1 MVLTRIAL
9 AALALSGCRLGF
21 DSLAASCE
29 DDPLLCVDATPPAV
43 SFDASPGPDA
53 APMLVPIDTDVA
65 PRIVSGAAACTT
77 GSANLSR
84 NVGLDQSN
92 NIYVVFACGGALT
105 FAVSEDAGES
115 YSAPV
120 DLGLA
125 DVDSIAVAGGAAG
138 VVYVVAATAT
148 TVELLTSIDK
158 GQTWT
163 SNTVGT
169 MPGQANWGVSLAIAG
184 ESLYVAR
191 KDVDVRVFAN
201 HTGGEGAFTFV
212 DVPMASTFGDILAD
226 PTTGDVFAVSDTPEF
241 HIRRSSDGGLT
252 FDAEVNP
259 PGAYHYSDWALADS
273 TIVVAGQEDTFA
285 RIPLSDL
292 TTSVVTPVNASAAI
306 PQSRCIAASDNGA
319 IFTAQVDSA
328 TSEPSITL
336 YPSGSDVGTP
346 FALPAGSTGSSLF
359 AVSDTTV
366 IYVYTTPA
374 SEVAIGVESF

>member
-1 MVLTRIAL
+1 MI
-9 AALALSGCRLGF
+9 
-21 DSLAASCE
+21 
-29 DDPLLCVDATPPAV
+29 
-43 SFDASPGPDA
+43 
-53 APMLVPIDTDVA
+53 VPIDTDVA
-65 PRIVSGAAACTT
+65 PRIVSGVEACTT
-77 GSANLSR
+77 GAANLSR

-92 NIYVVFACGGALT
+92 NIYVVFECGGTLT
-105 FAVSEDAGES
+105 FATSEDGGES
-115 YSAPV
+115 YSEPT
-120 DLGLA
+120 DLGIA
-125 DVDSIAVAGGAAG
+125 DVDSIAVAGGAEG

-163 SNTVGT
+163 TNTVGM
-169 MPGQANWGVSLAIAG
+169 MPGQANWGVSLAVAG
-184 ESLYVAR
+184 DSLYIAR
-191 KDVDVRVFAN
+191 KNVDVRVFAN

-212 DVPMASTFGDILAD
+212 DVTMISTFGDILAD
-226 PTTGDVFAVSDTPEF
+226 PSTGDVFAVSDTPEF

-252 FDAEVNP
+252 FDIEVNP

-273 TIVVAGQEDTFA
+273 TIFVAGQENTFA
-285 RIPLSDL
+285 RIPLSDP

-336 YPSGSDVGTP
+336 FPSGSDVGTSLAMP
-346 FALPAGSTGSSLF
+346 TGSSGSSLF
-359 AVSDTTV
+359 AVTETTV
-366 IYVYTTPA
+366 IYVYTTPS